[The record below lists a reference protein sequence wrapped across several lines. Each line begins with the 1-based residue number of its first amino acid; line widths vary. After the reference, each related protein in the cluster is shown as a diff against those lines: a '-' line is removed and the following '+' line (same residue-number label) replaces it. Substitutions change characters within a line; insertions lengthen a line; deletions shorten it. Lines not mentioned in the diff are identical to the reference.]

1 MAWRDQLMIHSFFQG
16 ACTALV
22 TPFLGDRV
30 NFPMMEILL
39 KRQMDAGIRTIVLCG
54 TTGESAT
61 LSDSEK
67 LEIIRRAKRYTGD
80 SCTILAGTGSNCT
93 EHAVALSRAAQA
105 AGADGL
111 LVVSPYYNKATSEGL
126 ITHYSAIASAVQ
138 IPLVLYNVPS
148 RTGVDI
154 PVEVY
159 RVLSQIPN
167 IVGVKEASGD
177 LTKMAETLRTCQTG
191 FSVWS
196 GNDDQAVAAMSLG
209 GAGVISV
216 VSNLLPERVQAMSL
230 AALDGDFDTA
240 AALQLE
246 LLPLIRTLFREV
258 NPIPVKAAM
267 EIIGFDCGACRL
279 PLTPPDDKTILEL
292 RKNLLSN

>member
-1 MAWRDQLMIHSFFQG
+1 MIHSFFQG

-246 LLPLIRTLFREV
+246 LLPLIRTLFREI

-279 PLTPPDDKTILEL
+279 PLTPPDEKTLQEL
-292 RKNLLSN
+292 RAHLFIQ